1 MLNIPCTYNRC
12 SPNEFSLYVLIFRKS
27 LKRQYVRTGNLSN
40 PSPSKWGQH
49 IIRDAANCCL
59 TVQLADVLA
68 DFAWLGALGECWC
81 CLLALIF
88 RMLEKF
94 LNSTFKREGYTVPEV
109 SYLLIQTCKIS
120 CTEKKWNLLHFW
132 EPFWTDAAE
141 ISSFWFAKIK
151 ALWKFHFVDI
161 FIPIS
166 VVMQA
171 RAQSVLNHVCFYSAK
186 LVRFTTSP

>member
-81 CLLALIF
+81 CLLALI
-88 RMLEKF
+88 LEC
-94 LNSTFKREGYTVPEV
+94 L
-109 SYLLIQTCKIS
+109 KIS
-120 CTEKKWNLLHFW
+120 WIAPLKEKDILYLRSVICLSKHAKYHAQRKSETYYIFENRFGLMLLRY
-132 EPFWTDAAE
+132 
-141 ISSFWFAKIK
+141 
-151 ALWKFHFVDI
+151 
-161 FIPIS
+161 
-166 VVMQA
+166 QA
-171 RAQSVLNHVCFYSAK
+171 FDLLK
-186 LVRFTTSP
+186 